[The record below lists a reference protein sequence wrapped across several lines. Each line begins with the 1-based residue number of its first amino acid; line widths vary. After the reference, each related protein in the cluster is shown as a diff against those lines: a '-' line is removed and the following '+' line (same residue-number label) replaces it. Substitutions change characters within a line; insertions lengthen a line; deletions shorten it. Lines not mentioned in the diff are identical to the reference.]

1 MEIIA
6 EIGQNHNGDM
16 KLAKKMI
23 IVAKKSGADT
33 VKFQLFDAHKV
44 FPKNNNPW
52 FEYNC
57 KTEITRDQVIYLV
70 KTCKDAGIEF
80 LASVFDTKRIDW
92 LEEVGVKRYKI
103 ASRSIY
109 DKDLI
114 SGLCRTKK
122 PLLISLGMWKG
133 KCFPVL
139 PCKIRPQFLFC
150 VSKYPAPL
158 SDLHIDRVDF
168 DKYYGFSDHSIGV
181 SAAMAAFARGAR
193 IVEKHFTL
201 DKKMYGPD
209 HKCSMVPDELRQ
221 LHSFRND
228 LERLL

>member
-16 KLAKKMI
+16 SLAKKMI
-23 IVAKKSGADT
+23 MSAKENGADA
-33 VKFQLFDAHKV
+33 VKFQLFDARKV
-44 FPKNNNPW
+44 FSKNNNPW

-57 KTEITRDQVIYLV
+57 KTEITRDQVIYLA
-70 KTCKDAGIEF
+70 KTCKDVGIEF

-109 DKDLI
+109 DKELI

-133 KCFPVL
+133 RCFPVL
-139 PCKIRPQFLFC
+139 PCKIRAQFLFC

-158 SDLHIDRVDF
+158 SDLHIGRVDF
-168 DKYYGFSDHSIGV
+168 NKYYGFSDHSMGV

-221 LHSFRND
+221 LHNFRSD
-228 LERLL
+228 LKKLL